1 MSQEQDGVLQMS
13 DNQLDNQID
22 DLLDQWHDQY
32 TDIPLHEYLGMTWG
46 EYMTWV
52 ETNSVPSDY
61 TPPSY

>member
-1 MSQEQDGVLQMS
+1 MS